1 MEAPPTTRVP
11 DCELDAST
19 VATTWPDRPPTW
31 DIAERMHKTSAKY
44 TGLSDSSQN
53 KIQVLVTALAKLEE
67 LRHLLV
73 HTKNQEIE
81 NGQNM
86 EIGEKHIVLTRVS
99 GAPQGEQQTER
110 NNSVEIGQNVDSSR
124 QDAVHGMTRD
134 NTGVLPS
141 QHPQCKIHI
150 F

>member
-1 MEAPPTTRVP
+1 MARQAANVGHRGGN
-11 DCELDAST
+11 A
-19 VATTWPDRPPTW
+19 
-31 DIAERMHKTSAKY
+31 HKHLHKY

-86 EIGEKHIVLTRVS
+86 EIGE
-99 GAPQGEQQTER
+99 
-110 NNSVEIGQNVDSSR
+110 
-124 QDAVHGMTRD
+124 
-134 NTGVLPS
+134 NTS
-141 QHPQCKIHI
+141 Y
-150 F
+150 